1 MDTGK
6 TLGIILIAAGLGIC
20 LIATLWLV
28 VGIAGGKYD
37 DFAAPLLGLGI
48 SLIIAAPL
56 AGIGVFMLIR
66 GKGEEKQMAYA
77 KQERKLLGLVQAHGQ
92 VDVAQAA
99 LELDVNRDTLKEM
112 VYDLVHKGFFAGY
125 INWEEGVLYSQ
136 DASKLKAGS
145 RCPNCQGE
153 LELAGKGVVRCPYCG
168 TEIFL
173 TE

>member
-1 MDTGK
+1 MNTGK

-20 LIATLWLV
+20 LIAALWLGV
-28 VGIAGGKYD
+28 SASGEGLSG
-37 DFAAPLLGLGI
+37 AAAVLGLGI
-48 SLIIAAPL
+48 DLIIAAPL
-56 AGIGVFMLIR
+56 AGIGVFILVR
-66 GKGEEKQMAYA
+66 GKGEEKQMSYA
-77 KQERKLLGLVQAHGQ
+77 KQERKLLGLVQARGQ
-92 VDVAQAA
+92 VDVVQAA
-99 LELDVNRDTLKEM
+99 LEINVNRETLKEM

-125 INWEEGVLYSQ
+125 INWDEGMLYSQ

>member
-1 MDTGK
+1 MNTGK

-20 LIATLWLV
+20 LIAALWLGV
-28 VGIAGGKYD
+28 SASGEGLSS
-37 DFAAPLLGLGI
+37 AAAVLGLGI
-48 SLIIAAPL
+48 ALIIAAPL
-56 AGIGVFMLIR
+56 AGIGVFILIR

-99 LELDVNRDTLKEM
+99 LEINVNRDTLKEM

-125 INWEEGVLYSQ
+125 INWDEGMLYSQ

>member
-1 MDTGK
+1 MNTGK
-6 TLGIILIAAGLGIC
+6 TLGIILIAA
-20 LIATLWLV
+20 LWLGV
-28 VGIAGGKYD
+28 SASGERLSS
-37 DFAAPLLGLGI
+37 AAAVLGLGI
-48 SLIIAAPL
+48 ALIIAAPL
-56 AGIGVFMLIR
+56 AGIGVFILIR

-99 LELDVNRDTLKEM
+99 LEINVNRDTIKEM

-125 INWEEGVLYSQ
+125 INWDEGMLYSQ